1 VRTAL
6 TSVDGIADIKTNPA
20 DRSCT
25 FNAPKDLDVTATLNK
40 IVEDGNRH
48 IKDWALA
55 DGEEGE

>member
-6 TSVDGIADIKTNPA
+6 TAVDGIADIKTNPS

-40 IVEDGNRH
+40 IVEDGNKH
-48 IKDWALA
+48 IKDWSLA
-55 DGEEGE
+55 GEEGE